1 MNEWQRN
8 QDSSMGPELRPADL
22 RRDDEIDLVQIWTLI
37 KGGRWTII
45 GFIILALLGAVFYLL
60 VAEPTYRADALV
72 QIEAEGAQPLE
83 GITSDIKQL
92 TGKGSSPAQSEIPII
107 KSRSVL
113 GETVNK
119 LGLQTAAQPAYF
131 PVIGH
136 AIAKRRE
143 QGAPASNAVS
153 PDAGAWPGDYAWQPA
168 SITVTR
174 MDVPNSLL
182 NHTFHIRALGGGKYL
197 LLGPEG
203 DRVLEGTVGEAAT
216 GNIAAGQEIGLFV
229 SDILVSSPPTDFSVV
244 RRGWLPVVQ
253 SLQQKL
259 NVAEQGEESGIIQ
272 ISLEGEDR
280 REITQIVNSVAAG
293 YLRQNVEARSKQA
306 EKSLEF
312 LDEQM
317 PELKSELEAAEA
329 RLAQYQEN
337 NDTID
342 LGKEGQ
348 ALLDQVVA
356 IEDKR
361 SQLELKLAE
370 LRQTYT
376 GRHPA
381 LEAARDQM
389 NQLAQERNQLE
400 NRISALP
407 GAQKEMFALRRDVEV
422 NTQLYTALLNR
433 AQQLRVVKAG
443 TIGNVRI
450 IDQAVQPVQPV
461 SPRANLVIA
470 LALLLGAIIGG
481 GIVVLR
487 AALRRGID
495 DPKDIE
501 NQLGLPV
508 YAVVPF
514 SNWLAQKS
522 SRAKRRREPL
532 PLLARDHPQEVAIEA
547 LRSMRTSLYFAQME
561 SGSNVILMTGPAPGV
576 GKSFVSVNLAY
587 LLAEIG
593 QNVVVVDAD
602 LRKGR
607 IHEFFPDRRR
617 DPGLSQVL
625 TGQSE
630 LDAALRVHEDTGVT
644 VLTTGQLPPNPS
656 ELLMRDTFPQLLD
669 RLKERF
675 DLVLVDAPPIL
686 AVTDAAVIAASIPG
700 VVTFLVVAAGRHPLA
715 ELEESVKRLTRH
727 DHRVAGV
734 VFNAYQK
741 KHAEYAGGYS
751 YYQYEYKS

>member
-8 QDSSMGPELRPADL
+8 QGSSIGPESRPADL
-22 RRDDEIDLVQIWTLI
+22 RRDDEIDLVQIWSLI

-60 VAEPTYRADALV
+60 VVEPTYRADALI
-72 QIEAEGAQPLE
+72 QIEAEGSQPLE
-83 GITSDIKQL
+83 GITNDLKQL
-92 TGKGSSPAQSEIPII
+92 TGKGASPAQSEIPII

-119 LGLQTAAQPAYF
+119 LGLQTVAQPAYF
-131 PVIGH
+131 PIIGH

-143 QGAPASNAVS
+143 QGAPVPQPVS
-153 PDAGAWPGDYAWQPA
+153 PDSDAWPGDYAWQPA

-174 MDVPNSLL
+174 MDVPDSLL
-182 NHTFHIRALGGGKYL
+182 NETFHVRALGGGKYL

-203 DRVLEGTVGEAAT
+203 DRVVEGTAGEAVSGRT
-216 GNIAAGQEIGLFV
+216 SAGAEIGLFV
-229 SDILVSSPPTDFSVV
+229 SDIAVASPPTDFLVT
-244 RRGWLPVVQ
+244 RRGWLPVVE
-253 SLQQKL
+253 SLQTKL
-259 NVAEQGEESGIIQ
+259 NVAEQGDESGIVR
-272 ISLEGEDR
+272 ISLEGEDKAQ
-280 REITQIVNSVAAG
+280 ITRIVNSVAEN

-312 LDEQM
+312 LDDQM
-317 PELKSELEAAEA
+317 PQLKSELEAAEA
-329 RLAQYQEN
+329 RLAQYQQN

-389 NQLAQERNQLE
+389 SQLAQERNQLE

-450 IDQAVQPVQPV
+450 IDQAVQPVRAV
-461 SPRANLVIA
+461 SPRITWVLV
-470 LALLLGAIIGG
+470 LAFILGVICGVG
-481 GIVVLR
+481 VVLFR
-487 AALRRGID
+487 AAMRRGID
-495 DPKDIE
+495 DPKEIE
-501 NQLGLPV
+501 NSLGLPV

-514 SNWLAQKS
+514 SNWLAQRS
-522 SRAKRRREPL
+522 ARARRRREPL
-532 PLLARDHPQEVAIEA
+532 PLLSRDHPQEISVEA

-561 SGSNVILMTGPAPGV
+561 ASSNVILMTGPAPGV
-576 GKSFVSVNLAY
+576 GKSFVSMNLAC
-587 LLAEIG
+587 LLAEVG
-593 QNVVVVDAD
+593 QSVVVVDAD

-607 IHEFFPDRRR
+607 IHEFFTERERE
-617 DPGLSQVL
+617 PGLSQVL
-625 TGQSE
+625 TGQTE
-630 LDAALRVHEDTGVT
+630 LDEALRLDEETSVT
-644 VLTTGQLPPNPS
+644 VMTTGQLPPNPS
-656 ELLMRDTFPQLLD
+656 ELLMRKAFPEILEK
-669 RLKERF
+669 LKERF

-686 AVTDAAVIAASIPG
+686 AVTDAAIIAASTPG
-700 VVTFLVVAAGRHPLA
+700 IITFLVAAAGRHPLGELA
-715 ELEESVKRLTRH
+715 ESLKRLSGPSH
-727 DHRVAGV
+727 KVAGV

>member
-8 QDSSMGPELRPADL
+8 QGSSIGPESRPADL
-22 RRDDEIDLVQIWTLI
+22 GRDDEIDLVQIWALI

-45 GFIILALLGAVFYLL
+45 GFVILALLGAVFYLL
-60 VAEPTYRADALV
+60 VVEPTYRADALI
-72 QIEAEGAQPLE
+72 QIEAEGSQPLE

-92 TGKGSSPAQSEIPII
+92 TGKGTSPAESEIPII

-113 GETVNK
+113 GDTVNK
-119 LGLQTAAQPAYF
+119 LGLQTAAKPAYF

-143 QGAPASNAVS
+143 QGARASKPVP
-153 PDAGAWPGDYAWQPA
+153 PDADAWPGDYAWQPA
-168 SITVTR
+168 SITVSR
-174 MDVPNSLL
+174 MDVPDSLL
-182 NHTFHIRALGGGKYL
+182 DEPFHLRALGGGRYL
-197 LLGPEG
+197 LFGPDGE
-203 DRVLEGTVGEAAT
+203 RVLEGTVGNAASGT
-216 GNIAAGQEIGLFV
+216 TAEGAQVGLFV
-229 SDILVSSPPTDFSVV
+229 SDIFVASPPTDFIVT
-244 RRGWLPVVQ
+244 RRGWLPVVEA
-253 SLQQKL
+253 LQENL
-259 NVAEQGEESGIIQ
+259 NVAEQGDESGIVR
-272 ISLEGEDR
+272 ISLEGENKAQ
-280 REITQIVNSVAAG
+280 ITRIVNSVAEN

-317 PELKSELEAAEA
+317 PQLKSELEAAEA

-337 NDTID
+337 NDTVD

-450 IDQAVQPVQPV
+450 IDHAVTPVRPV
-461 SPRANLVIA
+461 SPKIGMVVA
-470 LALLLGAIIGG
+470 LALVLGAIIGIG
-481 GIVVLR
+481 LVILR
-487 AALRRGID
+487 AAMRRGID
-495 DPKDIE
+495 DPKEIE
-501 NQLGLPV
+501 NNLGLPV
-508 YAVVPF
+508 YAVVPY
-514 SNWLAQKS
+514 SDWLAQKS
-522 SRAKRRREPL
+522 ARARRRREPL
-532 PLLARDHPQEVAIEA
+532 PLLARDHPQEISVEA

-561 SGSNVILMTGPAPGV
+561 AGSNVILMTGPAPGV
-576 GKSFVSVNLAY
+576 GKSFVSMNLAC
-587 LLAEIG
+587 LLSEIG
-593 QNVVVVDAD
+593 QSVVVVDAD

-607 IHEFFPDRRR
+607 IHEFFPDRTRE
-617 DPGLSQVL
+617 PGLSQVL
-625 TGQSE
+625 TGQTD
-630 LDAALRVHEDTGVT
+630 LDDALRVQEDTGVT
-644 VLTTGQLPPNPS
+644 VLATGQLPPNPS
-656 ELLMRDTFPQLLD
+656 ELLMRQTFPAVLE

-675 DLVLVDAPPIL
+675 DLVVVDAPPIL
-686 AVTDAAVIAASIPG
+686 AVTDAAVIAASMPG
-700 VVTFLVVAAGRHPLA
+700 IITFMVAAAGKHSLA
-715 ELEESVKRLTRH
+715 ELEESVKRLSRH
-727 DHRVAGV
+727 DHKVAGV